1 MAGLPAEQTLLS
13 ILLMAGKVFP
23 SEKHTY
29 KGHEGEHGA
38 KVRSLSHELCVDPDS
53 AVPTRLKCIPDHVAE
68 VTGVLKGLPRDWYK
82 NPVKQ
87 YPLLGEAVVETA
99 AAGEVSAEDEEEDE
113 DEDEGQEEDEQGD
126 KEGDKEEGGEEEEDE
141 EGDKEDA
148 MADEEQAVRVRQQAP
163 AVAGSQLSS
172 SASQAQ
178 AAPKRSTSSRVPLP
192 ASSAPWSAPALAS
205 APASSIKV
213 PAGSRPLA
221 AAAASSSDGAV
232 RSQSEL
238 GMSSTL
244 STDAGVSVW
253 AARARGR
260 ARGDRWGRQNGAPRL
275 CGPTPRVRVGAF
287 FDS

>member
-1 MAGLPAEQTLLS
+1 VCASQEILNAELRVAGLPAEQTLLS

-141 EGDKEDA
+141 EGLG
-148 MADEEQAVRVRQQAP
+148 VGLGL
-163 AVAGSQLSS
+163 VACSHKTFEPGRLF
-172 SASQAQ
+172 AS
-178 AAPKRSTSSRVPLP
+178 R
-192 ASSAPWSAPALAS
+192 
-205 APASSIKV
+205 
-213 PAGSRPLA
+213 
-221 AAAASSSDGAV
+221 
-232 RSQSEL
+232 
-238 GMSSTL
+238 
-244 STDAGVSVW
+244 
-253 AARARGR
+253 
-260 ARGDRWGRQNGAPRL
+260 
-275 CGPTPRVRVGAF
+275 
-287 FDS
+287 